1 MGSGFAGW
9 VVEAFARIIEPFL
22 HLGLK
27 LAAAAIGLLLLTMA
41 VKAIL
46 VITEFVLDDQQ
57 TMAGLINQFARGAL
71 VVGLITVAMGNWDKI
86 QGYAFVFAS
95 EFTQIAVEAAC
106 APTAG
111 TCWFPPIERQEM
123 GNSPAQ
129 QASAVS
135 GMVLQPVMVS
145 SLQLVENVV
154 ELGETFFILQQLE
167 MTDNERIDTQQDLR
181 QVVAE
186 VRNGTR
192 QIGLPGMGDDTR
204 WGIPTMGSLVQGL
217 LGLVTTML
225 FMVGFIVAAMGGL
238 FLAAVVLLQVIGGL
252 FMMLVGLAMAPFTI
266 AAFPLI
272 PTWSRECLSVVMT
285 GMARFVIA
293 TFMGLLTAGAVAWM
307 IEEVLSGR
315 VPFTIGSHMTFLF
328 TIALLCV
335 VLGLCI
341 PQVNQLAGRIF
352 GSFFFGSKTP
362 SASAAIG
369 GAGKAGKAMGG
380 AAASHGAAAAGA
392 AKGLGSKLGAMFGGG
407 GAKGGAS
414 GGAAAAASAGGAKV
428 PQLASASAPRLPGP
442 SGGSPRLSGP
452 SGGPSALP
460 SPSGAPSPAAGGGGA
475 AASPASGAGASSG
488 GVIEGQYRVMPKPSS
503 PST

>member
-1 MGSGFAGW
+1 MGAGFAGW

-27 LAAAAIGLLLLTMA
+27 LAAASIVLLLLTMA

-46 VITEFVLDDQQ
+46 VIAEFVLDEQQ
-57 TMAGLINQFARGAL
+57 TMAGLMNQFARGVL

-106 APTAG
+106 APASG
-111 TCWFPPIERQEM
+111 TCWFPPIEKQEM
-123 GNSPAQ
+123 GNAPAQ
-129 QASAVS
+129 QATAVS
-135 GMVLQPVMVS
+135 RMVLQPVMVS
-145 SLQLVENVV
+145 SLTLVENVV

-167 MTDNERIDTQQDLR
+167 MSSDERIDTQQDLR
-181 QVVAE
+181 QIVAE

-192 QIGLPGMGDDTR
+192 EIGLPGMGDDNR
-204 WGIPTMGSLVQGL
+204 FGIPSMNSILQGL

-225 FMVGFIVAAMGGL
+225 FMFGFVVAAMGGL

-362 SASAAIG
+362 SASAAIA
-369 GAGKAGKAMGG
+369 GAGKAGKAAG
-380 AAASHGAAAAGA
+380 AAAAGHGAAAAA
-392 AKGLGSKLGAMFGGG
+392 AGRWAAGKLGG
-407 GAKGGAS
+407 GAGSPKAGVGGGSAA
-414 GGAAAAASAGGAKV
+414 GAGAAAAGGARV

-442 SGGSPRLSGP
+442 ASGSPRLPSP

-460 SPSGAPSPAAGGGGA
+460 SPSGGPRPAGGGGGA
-475 AASPASGAGASSG
+475 AAPAPAAPSSSA
-488 GVIEGQYRVMPKPSS
+488 GVIEGQYRVMPKPSP
-503 PST
+503 PSS